1 MFSEARSNPSISLFF
16 GPSRSTLSLS
26 QQFHYMNKPFTPYRH
41 ISKKKGNK
49 NTKQERKP
57 NKHSFLYKKSL
68 SNKLKKLLVESARMD
83 NQAWTRRT
91 FLPWDR
97 VESWFTFLATSTLH
111 NGGRKTFWQLNR
123 RLWQT
128 KWRTHER
135 YEIHTLSYTIPRW
148 YLA

>member
-1 MFSEARSNPSISLFF
+1 MLYFIYDQLTPWGKMFSEARSNPSISLFF

-68 SNKLKKLLVESARMD
+68 SNKLEKLLVESARMD
-83 NQAWTRRT
+83 NQAWTRKLSCRGT
-91 FLPWDR
+91 GLRVDSPFLP
-97 VESWFTFLATSTLH
+97 LAL
-111 NGGRKTFWQLNR
+111 
-123 RLWQT
+123 
-128 KWRTHER
+128 
-135 YEIHTLSYTIPRW
+135 YTMGEEKRFDS
-148 YLA
+148 